1 MDGYTTTR
9 LIRQNPRWA
18 SLPIIAL
25 TAGAFESFKTAA
37 YEAGMNEF
45 ISKPFNIEQLLS
57 TIQNHTGNVQRTT
70 SLPQNKIN
78 QLEKSPSIHL
88 ALPGIDVQKG
98 LKLWGDEAVYQKFLA
113 KFINSYKDAGNEIAQ
128 LLRLNDNFAAS
139 ALTHKLKGV
148 SGSLAL
154 TDVEQIVHQL
164 DELFQTGIPLIE
176 TAESLQ
182 KAIDEVGVSI
192 AQWKSYRF

>member
-1 MDGYTTTR
+1 
-9 LIRQNPRWA
+9 
-18 SLPIIAL
+18 
-25 TAGAFESFKTAA
+25 
-37 YEAGMNEF
+37 
-45 ISKPFNIEQLLS
+45 
-57 TIQNHTGNVQRTT
+57 
-70 SLPQNKIN
+70 
-78 QLEKSPSIHL
+78 
-88 ALPGIDVQKG
+88 VQKG